1 MMNQT
6 SDQKDVIDFAM
17 LKDTFMGDLNII
29 KQILSAFQD
38 TLKDFEEEFKALES
52 TGDQNQLSR
61 LVHGLKGS
69 SANIRA
75 DNVASQAANLQK
87 LIDQNEDYSNEM
99 GLLLSSISLLD
110 EEINKIRS
118 L

>member
-1 MMNQT
+1 MMNQMNE
-6 SDQKDVIDFAM
+6 QKQVIDLAK
-17 LKDTFMGDLNII
+17 LQETFMDDLNII

-38 TLKDFEEEFKALES
+38 TIQNFEADFKSLES
-52 TGDQNQLSR
+52 DGDQEQLSR

-75 DNVASQAANLQK
+75 ESVSSQAAHLQK
-87 LIDQNEDYSNEM
+87 LIDQNEDYSKEVHP
-99 GLLLSSISLLD
+99 LLESISLL
-110 EEINKIRS
+110 EKEINKIKS

>member
-1 MMNQT
+1 MMNQ
-6 SDQKDVIDFAM
+6 KDVLDIDK
-17 LKDTFMGDLNII
+17 LKDSFMGDLNII

-38 TLKDFEEEFKALES
+38 TIQNFEKDFKTLENS
-52 TGDQNQLSR
+52 GDQNELSR

-75 DNVASQAANLQK
+75 ESVSSQAAQLQK
-87 LIDQNEDYSNEM
+87 RIDQNEDYTDDVHPLMESIA
-99 GLLLSSISLLD
+99 LLE
-110 EEINKIRS
+110 EEINKIKA